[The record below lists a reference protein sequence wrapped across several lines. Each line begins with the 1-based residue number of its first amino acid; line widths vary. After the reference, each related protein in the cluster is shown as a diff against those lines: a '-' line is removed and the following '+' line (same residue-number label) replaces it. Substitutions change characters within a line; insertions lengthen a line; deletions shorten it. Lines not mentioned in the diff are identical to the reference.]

1 MVDTRAFGGAWGRS
15 WPPRIVAERGA
26 CWHAPENSLR
36 AIRGAVAAGAD
47 AIALDIMRCGTGE
60 VVVCYERTL
69 ARLTRGSRWDDV
81 ATTALGMLQSIDLG
95 GGERMPLLADALAAI
110 PTDRMIDLRLRGGPS
125 SPADCYELAV
135 IVMAVAARTRA
146 IERILIS
153 SEDGDALAPFAEAG
167 ATTALIMPSMPARE
181 VRPTR
186 KPPPIVRLEI
196 QTVGVS
202 VMRHWHSRDTAVE
215 VWPANTRN
223 QLALAWSLGVDGVL
237 TNDPAG
243 ARDAFE
249 QMRFRSFASGG
260 G

>member
-15 WPPRIVAERGA
+15 WPPRIIAERGT

-47 AIALDIMRCGTGE
+47 AIALDIIRCGTGE

-69 ARLTRGSRWDDV
+69 ARLMRGGRWDDV
-81 ATTALGMLQSIDLG
+81 VTTPLEMLQGIDLG
-95 GGERMPLLADALAAI
+95 GGERIPLLAEALAAI

-125 SPADCYELAV
+125 SAAERYELAV
-135 IVMAVAARTRA
+135 IVMAIAARARVV
-146 IERILIS
+146 ERILIS
-153 SEDGDALAPFAEAG
+153 SEDSDALAPFADAG
-167 ATTALIMPSMPARE
+167 AATALIMPIMPARE
-181 VRPTR
+181 VRLPR
-186 KPPPIVRLEI
+186 RPPPIVRLEL

-202 VMRHWHSRDTAVE
+202 VMRHWHSRNTAVE
-215 VWPANTRN
+215 VWPANTRS

-243 ARDAFE
+243 ARATFD